1 MHKNTRPPVRV
12 REVLP
17 VALSTFRRS
26 LPQILNYQLWTKLL
40 FSGLLLPGFW
50 LLVRFLMQSQGMLV
64 ITNSTLW
71 EFMLRKEGA
80 IVLAVALLLI
90 FLGIIIEL
98 FGFVTISARTLHD
111 QPEASYLSLV
121 GKNIRLIPKF
131 LGFGGLL
138 LVVYLLVVVPLSG
151 AGVGLSFISV
161 RIPNF
166 IGQAIEANP
175 LYLLGY
181 ALLLLA
187 LLVLGIRWIF
197 TLHYIVIAKYRPL
210 AAMRASAR
218 LYRANRR
225 SFLKIIFVIALLGVL
240 ITGLLLTGW
249 AVVVFRLIDVLD
261 FDRASARGIMLGLLM
276 LQMVSGFLAT
286 ILYVPFDVHILTIL
300 FYRFVKSSPE
310 DAKLAGRVPQLPEKK
325 HITFIDRL
333 FRNRLR
339 FVLFAL
345 LGITLLAFAGQGL
358 FSELFTAPLPAQIVA
373 HRGGGFGTPENSL
386 RGLAYAVEHGADYT
400 EVDVQRTKDGFYIL
414 HHDGSLS
421 RILGIPERAE
431 ELTLEQIQSHRFL
444 GPGPSEGRIVEL
456 SEFLDAAR
464 GKIRVMLELKG
475 RTADERMA
483 DEVIALAKEKGMEQD
498 IVITS
503 LDYRL
508 IQYMEQT
515 YPEILTGYIYYLSVG
530 DVSDLDGDYL
540 IMEEGLA
547 TADRIES
554 IRAAGKKSVVWTVN
568 ETAAMQT
575 FLDRGV
581 DAIITD
587 EIKKLEEQLV
597 IQDARS
603 IRDRMG
609 ELFLPAQ

>member
-1 MHKNTRPPVRV
+1 M
-12 REVLP
+12 
-17 VALSTFRRS
+17 
-26 LPQILNYQLWTKLL
+26 
-40 FSGLLLPGFW
+40 
-50 LLVRFLMQSQGMLV
+50 
-64 ITNSTLW
+64 
-71 EFMLRKEGA
+71 
-80 IVLAVALLLI
+80 
-90 FLGIIIEL
+90 
-98 FGFVTISARTLHD
+98 
-111 QPEASYLSLV
+111 
-121 GKNIRLIPKF
+121 
-131 LGFGGLL
+131 
-138 LVVYLLVVVPLSG
+138 
-151 AGVGLSFISV
+151 
-161 RIPNF
+161 
-166 IGQAIEANP
+166 
-175 LYLLGY
+175 
-181 ALLLLA
+181 
-187 LLVLGIRWIF
+187 
-197 TLHYIVIAKYRPL
+197 
-210 AAMRASAR
+210 
-218 LYRANRR
+218 
-225 SFLKIIFVIALLGVL
+225 
-240 ITGLLLTGW
+240 
-249 AVVVFRLIDVLD
+249 
-261 FDRASARGIMLGLLM
+261 
-276 LQMVSGFLAT
+276 
-286 ILYVPFDVHILTIL
+286 
-300 FYRFVKSSPE
+300 
-310 DAKLAGRVPQLPEKK
+310 
-325 HITFIDRL
+325 
-333 FRNRLR
+333 
-339 FVLFAL
+339 
-345 LGITLLAFAGQGL
+345 
-358 FSELFTAPLPAQIVA
+358 
-373 HRGGGFGTPENSL
+373 
-386 RGLAYAVEHGADYT
+386 
-400 EVDVQRTKDGFYIL
+400 QRTKDGFYIL

-444 GPGPSEGRIVEL
+444 GPGPSEERIVEL

>member
-210 AAMRASAR
+210 AAMLASAR

-225 SFLKIIFVIALLGVL
+225 SFLKIIIVIALLGVL

-249 AVVVFRLIDVLD
+249 AVVVFHLIDMLD

-310 DAKLAGRVPQLPEKK
+310 DAKFAERVPQLPKK
-325 HITFIDRL
+325 STLPLSTVCSETGCDLSFLPFSASHCSPLRDRDC
-333 FRNRLR
+333 FPN
-339 FVLFAL
+339 F
-345 LGITLLAFAGQGL
+345 
-358 FSELFTAPLPAQIVA
+358 LP
-373 HRGGGFGTPENSL
+373 HRCP
-386 RGLAYAVEHGADYT
+386 
-400 EVDVQRTKDGFYIL
+400 
-414 HHDGSLS
+414 
-421 RILGIPERAE
+421 
-431 ELTLEQIQSHRFL
+431 HR
-444 GPGPSEGRIVEL
+444 SW
-456 SEFLDAAR
+456 
-464 GKIRVMLELKG
+464 
-475 RTADERMA
+475 RTAAAVSAPPKIHSGAWPMPWNTEPTTRKSMCSA
-483 DEVIALAKEKGMEQD
+483 QKTAS
-498 IVITS
+498 TS
-503 LDYRL
+503 C
-508 IQYMEQT
+508 
-515 YPEILTGYIYYLSVG
+515 
-530 DVSDLDGDYL
+530 
-540 IMEEGLA
+540 IM
-547 TADRIES
+547 TA
-554 IRAAGKKSVVWTVN
+554 V
-568 ETAAMQT
+568 
-575 FLDRGV
+575 
-581 DAIITD
+581 
-587 EIKKLEEQLV
+587 
-597 IQDARS
+597 
-603 IRDRMG
+603 
-609 ELFLPAQ
+609 